1 MPEMLQENEITMDRI
16 EELLKSVSMPCSRDA
31 GGALRYD
38 DDGVKTFIKV
48 DADKK
53 LVILFSVW
61 RLKESSPMEKK
72 LAWANEL
79 NKRLLLAK
87 FQVVK
92 PDMLW
97 CDYQFRY
104 EGGLN
109 PAQLTSTVRLFAK
122 ACRGAGQNDPAGII
136 VRE

>member
-16 EELLKSVSMPCSRDA
+16 EELLKSVSMPCYRDA

-92 PDMLW
+92 PEL
-97 CDYQFRY
+97 CLAQVQLIPH
-104 EGGLN
+104 GVGLRN
-109 PAQLTSTVRLFAK
+109 PVCQGDVQLYPHGVVRE
-122 ACRGAGQNDPAGII
+122 I
-136 VRE
+136 VRQ